1 MLPSTGR
8 RCSDVSGRIV
18 YEPLPPTGCERGM
31 CEGKP
36 KPENY
41 RDGTIWQCD
50 DCCAQWEKW
59 SGAQYNEPFD
69 AWRLKGG
76 ARV

>member
-1 MLPSTGR
+1 M
-8 RCSDVSGRIV
+8 SGKII
-18 YEPLPPTGCERGM
+18 YEPHLPTACERGM

-36 KPENY
+36 NPESY

-50 DCCAQWEKW
+50 ECGSRWEKW

-69 AWRLKGG
+69 AWRQKGG
-76 ARV
+76 AWQEAGA

>member
-1 MLPSTGR
+1 MAN
-8 RCSDVSGRIV
+8 GRIV
-18 YEPLPPTGCERGM
+18 YEPPRPTACDLGR

-50 DCCAQWEKW
+50 HCDARWEKW

-69 AWRLKGG
+69 AWR
-76 ARV
+76 RCDD